1 MSPRRKTNALTPAM
15 FYGARYT
22 QGELA
27 GLESLPPAALN
38 EEISLLRVAIRR
50 AFEQVCTRQPPE
62 DQDWLGALDTL
73 SLACSRLGQ
82 VMTSQAR
89 CADSG
94 DAWGKT
100 LVLLLRQARAKLHYD
115 DPR

>member
-1 MSPRRKTNALTPAM
+1 MSRTRKNNAIMPAM
-15 FYGARYT
+15 FYGARFT

-27 GLESLPPAALN
+27 GLEKLAPSALQ

-50 AFEQVCTRQPPE
+50 AFEQVCLREPQNE
-62 DQDWLGALDTL
+62 QDWLGALNTL

-82 VMTSQAR
+82 IMNGQAR
-89 CADSG
+89 ISG
-94 DAWGKT
+94 GGDEWGKT

-115 DPR
+115 DPL